1 MFTRLCA
8 NQVPAVWNAVH
19 RDTANTPLHTIGVLD
34 VNDIFS
40 SPEFPMNRI
49 FSHGRRNT
57 GVDEQ
62 LKCPAFDFLTF

>member
-19 RDTANTPLHTIGVLD
+19 RDTANSPLHTIGVLD
-34 VNDIFS
+34 VNDIFP

-57 GVDEQ
+57 WGDEQ
-62 LKCPAFDFLTF
+62 RNAPLLTF

>member
-49 FSHGRRNT
+49 FSHGRRDT
-57 GVDEQ
+57 GGDE
-62 LKCPAFDFLTF
+62 KRPAFDLLTF